1 MADPNLADVQGFILR
16 GYRMPLV
23 RHFALR
29 INDAAGSKQFL
40 GRLVDGD
47 TAAGTQITVASPW
60 TAKPDYCLNIGLTQ
74 EGLKELQLSDASLC
88 SFPPEFKAGSAA
100 SAGIVGDTGESAP
113 ENWIVGGT
121 MSPASHMLLFLYAQD
136 RDVLES
142 KTAVLRSSFAGQG
155 ALAEL
160 SHHDG
165 NALPDERVHFGYR
178 DGISQPA
185 IAGAPT
191 KESPDSQPVAPL
203 GEFLLGYHYQFSE
216 TYGYPVPEPAA
227 LGINGS
233 FAAFR
238 VLRQDVGAFENF
250 LRQTATAIGM
260 STEMLAAKLCGRWR
274 NGVPLVL
281 SPATASPDPPLAA
294 DRLNDYDYVPDDARG
309 YRCPQGAHMRRANP
323 RGEVVAGGGGHKRR
337 IVRRGMPYGPPYDP
351 ANPEDGIERGL
362 LGLFICGSLKEQFEF
377 LMSIWLNQGDF
388 VGLPSNMR
396 DPLVGNNIPQESKF
410 LIPAERGTTAVT
422 GFSRFVITR
431 GSLYCFLPSIT
442 ALKYL
447 AALR

>member
-60 TAKPDYCLNIGLTQ
+60 TAKPDYCLNIGLTH

-113 ENWIVGGT
+113 ENWIEGGT

-142 KTAVLRSSFAGQG
+142 KTAVLRSFFAEQG

-185 IAGAPT
+185 IAGARRRSLPT
-191 KESPDSQPVAPL
+191 RNPL
-203 GEFLLGYHYQFSE
+203 PLWVNFSWAI
-216 TYGYPVPEPAA
+216 T
-227 LGINGS
+227 IS
-233 FAAFR
+233 FR
-238 VLRQDVGAFENF
+238 R
-250 LRQTATAIGM
+250 RTAIPYPNLLRWG
-260 STEMLAAKLCGRWR
+260 STGASPLSACSGRMWVPSRIFCGRR
-274 NGVPLVL
+274 
-281 SPATASPDPPLAA
+281 PPRSA
-294 DRLNDYDYVPDDARG
+294 
-309 YRCPQGAHMRRANP
+309 
-323 RGEVVAGGGGHKRR
+323 
-337 IVRRGMPYGPPYDP
+337 
-351 ANPEDGIERGL
+351 
-362 LGLFICGSLKEQFEF
+362 
-377 LMSIWLNQGDF
+377 
-388 VGLPSNMR
+388 
-396 DPLVGNNIPQESKF
+396 
-410 LIPAERGTTAVT
+410 
-422 GFSRFVITR
+422 
-431 GSLYCFLPSIT
+431 
-442 ALKYL
+442 
-447 AALR
+447 